1 MNSHLYKPRP
11 IQGKLTADSVIIIS
25 QSHSSGGQSLRLTL
39 LRASMETN
47 ERLLA
52 DALSVQQG
60 PPVELILGMARCWY
74 MISIIIYSQVSN
86 VFWYDVTDIQCLGI
100 NYNVIVEAKQMF
112 VVCMLLYCYYMYNK

>member
-11 IQGKLTADSVIIIS
+11 ILGKLTADSVIIIS
-25 QSHSSGGQSLRLTL
+25 RSHSSGGLSLCLTL

-74 MISIIIYSQVSN
+74 MISIIIYSQFSN
-86 VFWYDVTDIQCLGI
+86 VVWYDVTDH
-100 NYNVIVEAKQMF
+100 
-112 VVCMLLYCYYMYNK
+112 